1 MAKIYG
7 LFTTLWENWKY
18 YLCLRLLSIS
28 TSTCPIPWPE
38 FISFL
43 LQSLHFTPSVPFPP
57 SPFLSSNLFLMVRS
71 DDSNH
76 VFDHALSGILFYF
89 CVIPLPPQNC
99 FLVAFPTLCFFV
111 SVSPCQSICM
121 HIDVQMHIHTQR
133 NLQNLA
139 EAGVTLSKFFSDSLG
154 PLLWFFADI

>member
-1 MAKIYG
+1 MIREIWNAWRRSTDYWPPCEK
-7 LFTTLWENWKY
+7 NWKY

-76 VFDHALSGILFYF
+76 VFDHALSWILFYF

-99 FLVAFPTLCFFV
+99 FLVAFPTLLFFCFYFSL
-111 SVSPCQSICM
+111 SVHMYAYRCTNA
-121 HIDVQMHIHTQR
+121 HTHTEKP
-133 NLQNLA
+133 A
-139 EAGVTLSKFFSDSLG
+139 ESCRSRC
-154 PLLWFFADI
+154 DIV